1 MSASQPDEWRP
12 EHIRTLMKVLPVV
25 LLIALGLFGGGVY
38 FAAFQA
44 ELLLHGE
51 RAAGVVVELERGT
64 SSTTRGG
71 GAPGWFPIV
80 TFETADG
87 RTMRFRHRT
96 GGNPP
101 DYRKGDR
108 VPVIYLPDAA
118 GKRADRRTRTQLAPA
133 RDPARGGRRTDI
145 CRRPRFHPGAAAPR
159 GAGRPL
165 NGESGGRRGA

>member
-101 DYRKGDR
+101 DYRTGDR
-108 VPVIYLPDAA
+108 VPVVYLPDAPENALIDEPVRNWLLPVILLVVGA
-118 GKRADRRTRTQLAPA
+118 GLTYVAGRGFIRARRRLT
-133 RDPARGGRRTDI
+133 ARGGR
-145 CRRPRFHPGAAAPR
+145 
-159 GAGRPL
+159 
-165 NGESGGRRGA
+165 

>member
-64 SSTTRGG
+64 SSTTRGS

-87 RTMRFRHRT
+87 RTVRFRHRT

-108 VPVIYLPDAA
+108 VPVIYLPDAPENALIDEPVRNWLLPVILLVVGA
-118 GKRADRRTRTQLAPA
+118 GLTYVAGRGFIRARRRLA
-133 RDPARGGRRTDI
+133 ARG
-145 CRRPRFHPGAAAPR
+145 
-159 GAGRPL
+159 
-165 NGESGGRRGA
+165 